1 MARRGTR
8 STSATRREPC
18 CKRYP
23 AQETRAAATMLYWVT
38 QGVLDWSAVTHP
50 VVMDH
55 GVARD
60 GQVKGLTSPLS
71 PCMEAAPALWGRHA
85 AAVDYLRLFSR
96 EVVEAAVKPNPNP
109 ATHTHAHRW
118 RSAAPASACS
128 APSSGTR
135 RSGATAG
142 AKTSTLPS
150 AAMMPSLYFG
160 EQFPRLGAPRV
171 PPLADDAKHLRGQVR
186 LRAV

>member
-1 MARRGTR
+1 
-8 STSATRREPC
+8 
-18 CKRYP
+18 
-23 AQETRAAATMLYWVT
+23 MLYWVT

-85 AAVDYLRLFSR
+85 AAVDCLRLFSR

-109 ATHTHAHRW
+109 ATHTHARTQVEE
-118 RSAAPASACS
+118 RGAGFSLQRAFQRYEALGRDGRCEDLDAS
-128 APSSGTR
+128 
-135 RSGATAG
+135 
-142 AKTSTLPS
+142 
-150 AAMMPSLYFG
+150 
-160 EQFPRLGAPRV
+160 
-171 PPLADDAKHLRGQVR
+171 
-186 LRAV
+186 